1 MIFILIDVAKFP
13 SRSLNQFSFSQQEW
27 ECLFPHPLLPRSH
40 QSSEFCPLKS
50 ENQFKMCISFIMKD
64 AIDTF
69 KEDYQWP
76 VGLFF
81 CVVCFGFGFVSCTRF
96 PAPHWVVVFLLIYRN
111 FWYIKSARPLSY
123 KLQIFFPSLFEDFW
137 GYLQYFLKFWKF
149 DFSIQMNPF
158 FTFSLQSWCLAE
170 KGCLHSIVI
179 KCLPHSFLVFF
190 YEFIFSVEILVPSGI
205 CLDVKS
211 EDKIQFYFFS
221 QMAS

>member
-13 SRSLNQFSFSQQEW
+13 SRSLTHFSFSQQEW

-81 CVVCFGFGFVSCTRF
+81 CVVCFGFGFASCTHF
-96 PAPHWVVVFLLIYRN
+96 PAPPPIGLLFSYWSTGTFDILSQPGLCHISYR
-111 FWYIKSARPLSY
+111 Y
-123 KLQIFFPSLFEDFW
+123 FFPVCLKTFEVIYNIFWSSENLIFLFKWTHSL
-137 GYLQYFLKFWKF
+137 LFLFRAGVLLRKAV
-149 DFSIQMNPF
+149 STP
-158 FTFSLQSWCLAE
+158 
-170 KGCLHSIVI
+170 
-179 KCLPHSFLVFF
+179 
-190 YEFIFSVEILVPSGI
+190 
-205 CLDVKS
+205 
-211 EDKIQFYFFS
+211 
-221 QMAS
+221 